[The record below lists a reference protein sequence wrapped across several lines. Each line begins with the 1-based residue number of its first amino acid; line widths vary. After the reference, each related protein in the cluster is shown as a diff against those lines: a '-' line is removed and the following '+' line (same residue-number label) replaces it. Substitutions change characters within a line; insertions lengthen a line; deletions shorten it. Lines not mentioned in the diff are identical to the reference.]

1 MKKLFYFFILFG
13 QVAFSQSIDV
23 QKYHLDI
30 TVSDN
35 SDIIKVQEKI
45 QILFTKSSSQII
57 LDLVNQDA
65 EGRGMLVS
73 SVKENDSEM
82 NYQHKNNELI
92 IETNRGF
99 ESNVMMYTI
108 EYSGIPKDGLVIGEN
123 KYGARTMFGDN
134 WPNRAHN

>member
-45 QILFTKSSSQII
+45 RILFTKSSSQII
-57 LDLVNQDA
+57 LDLVLRLRVLKCFLQ
-65 EGRGMLVS
+65 LI
-73 SVKENDSEM
+73 EN
-82 NYQHKNNELI
+82 YHL
-92 IETNRGF
+92 
-99 ESNVMMYTI
+99 
-108 EYSGIPKDGLVIGEN
+108 L
-123 KYGARTMFGDN
+123 
-134 WPNRAHN
+134 